1 MAATDEVDQ
10 LIAAWQRERPDLDV
24 RPLQVLSRVTRLA
37 RHLDIARREAFALH
51 DLEPGEFD
59 VLAALRRAGAPYAL
73 TPSQLVNATLVTSG
87 TMTNRVDRLV
97 VKDFVKREP
106 DPSDGRG
113 VLVALTGTGRVK
125 VDLALE
131 DLLLRE
137 RELLKNIAGQEF
149 AEFANALRKVVL
161 PLDQHVAAHDED

>member
-1 MAATDEVDQ
+1 
-10 LIAAWQRERPDLDV
+10 
-24 RPLQVLSRVTRLA
+24 
-37 RHLDIARREAFALH
+37 
-51 DLEPGEFD
+51 
-59 VLAALRRAGAPYAL
+59 
-73 TPSQLVNATLVTSG
+73 
-87 TMTNRVDRLV
+87 MTNRVDRLV

-113 VLVALTGTGRVK
+113 VLVALTSTGRAK

-149 AEFANALRKVVL
+149 AELANALRKVVL
-161 PLDQHVAAHDED
+161 PLDQHVIRHHRKVLMFL